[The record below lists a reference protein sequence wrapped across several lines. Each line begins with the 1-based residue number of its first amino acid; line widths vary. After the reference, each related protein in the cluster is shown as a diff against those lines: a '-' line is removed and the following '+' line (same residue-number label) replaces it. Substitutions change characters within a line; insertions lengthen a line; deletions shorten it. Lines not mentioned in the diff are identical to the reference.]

1 MGEHVFEFLVIVR
14 KAPSA
19 LENLLHTFS
28 EHHASVEAMEANP
41 DAKAGDL
48 IVTIFS
54 DFSNS
59 DLRPEEM
66 LGEIN
71 SSPFVTKA
79 YFEDMNKKMFENYLF
94 PIKIMDGYRVV
105 ILRAE
110 PFLSIEKELTRKM
123 GSAGASLMFDEG
135 KTYGRNTAEQFWQV
149 LPPET
154 PMEELLAFIVDGLR
168 ATGWGLCRFEKVGD
182 DWDVLV
188 TEPPTLP
195 NGDYQESRFFLG
207 MLAASVES
215 VTGLQLSVGRS
226 EYDGKSKLLTVHLTK
241 TERTNEISSLPSS
254 S

>member
-1 MGEHVFEFLVIVR
+1 MGEHVFEFLVVVK
-14 KAPSA
+14 KASA
-19 LENLLHTFS
+19 SLESLLHTFS
-28 EHHASVEAMEANP
+28 EHRASVEAIETNP
-41 DAKAGDL
+41 DTKVEDL

-66 LGEIN
+66 LKEIQ
-71 SSPFVTKA
+71 SSPFVIKA

-94 PIKIMDGYRVV
+94 PIKIMDGFRVL

-110 PFLSIEKELTRKM
+110 PLLSIEQELKRKM

-135 KTYGRNTAEQFWQV
+135 KTYGKRTAEQFWQV

-154 PMEELLAFIVDGLR
+154 PMEELLALIVDGLR
-168 ATGWGLCRFEKVGD
+168 ATGWGLCRFAKVGE

-215 VTGLQLSVGRS
+215 VTGLQLSVARS
-226 EYDGKSKLLTVHLTK
+226 EYDEESKLLTVHLTK
-241 TERTNEISSLPSS
+241 PEPTDAISSFPSS
-254 S
+254 F